1 MTLVS
6 LAFMTG
12 LAISLK
18 AVVLASVLGSFCLM
32 LVVTKSPVAIP
43 RVVLIV
49 AMMFFGLLWG
59 AWMIDWQAPKPLAQD
74 SIKLDV
80 IGQIQGLVDDD
91 GKSARFVLN
100 SIDPP
105 GHKFKLHWRY
115 PAQSL
120 NENALVNLQVKV

>member
-1 MTLVS
+1 MIIAI

-12 LAISLK
+12 LALSFEATMLGVVIALLLLAMHVAKGSIVISGFFLS
-18 AVVLASVLGSFCLM
+18 LAMIG
-32 LVVTKSPVAIP
+32 
-43 RVVLIV
+43 
-49 AMMFFGLLWG
+49 FGLLWG

-74 SIKLDV
+74 SVKLDV

-120 NENALVNLQVKV
+120 NENALVNL